1 MLHAACLLVLHGH
14 LIALPLIAH
23 TTARRLGRGGHPG
36 DAATVTRPVELEE
49 PILTSGH
56 SLAVQLG
63 KNILRRLCIG
73 EFNKTI
79 TKRCS
84 LYFVADELDVG
95 DWSNLVE
102 LLRDVVFAHPW
113 LDVADPERASLRLG
127 ITTAAIASF
136 APFAALSSFMTI
148 LLLSLHWRVS
158 TVVHL
163 LALITTAHTATI
175 STVRLLLLIA
185 VVHVALAAVV
195 TVTGTDVLVLLL
207 LGLSHHRLAAHR
219 CAGLL
224 LRLHWVSVRVVHL

>member
-1 MLHAACLLVLHGH
+1 M
-14 LIALPLIAH
+14 
-23 TTARRLGRGGHPG
+23 
-36 DAATVTRPVELEE
+36 TRPVELEE

-63 KNILRRLCIG
+63 KNILCRLCIG
-73 EFNKTI
+73 EFDETI
-79 TKRCS
+79 TKWCS
-84 LYFVADELDVG
+84 LNFVADELDVG
-95 DWSNLVE
+95 DRSNLVE

-113 LDVADPERASLRLG
+113 LNVANPERASLRLL
-127 ITTAAIASF
+127 ITAAALASF
-136 APFAALSSFMTI
+136 APFAASISLSVTI
-148 LLLSLHWRVS
+148 LLHWRVS

-163 LALITTAHTATI
+163 LALIATAHAATI

-207 LGLSHHRLAAHR
+207 LGLAHHRLAAHR